1 MRVAV
6 SRLFLPCKAF
16 KIAEHVKNA
25 FQKKEGLLPYCYPL
39 NLKTF
44 VEQSSSVAT
53 GSWREHRCKPK
64 QVTFTMCLPAGPEA
78 GDSLNAAVLSALV
91 FVSTDE
97 GRLTVCWADVG

>member
-25 FQKKEGLLPYCYPL
+25 LQKKEGLLPYWYFL

-44 VEQSSSVAT
+44 AKQSSPMAT
-53 GSWREHRCKPK
+53 RSWHEYRCKPK
-64 QVTFTMCLPAGPEA
+64 QVTFTVCLKAGPEA
-78 GDSLNAAVLSALV
+78 GDLLNRVVLSALV
-91 FVSTDE
+91 FVSADK
-97 GRLTVCWADVG
+97 GRLTICWTNVG

>member
-25 FQKKEGLLPYCYPL
+25 LQKKEGLLPYWYFL

-44 VEQSSSVAT
+44 A
-53 GSWREHRCKPK
+53 K
-64 QVTFTMCLPAGPEA
+64 
-78 GDSLNAAVLSALV
+78 
-91 FVSTDE
+91 
-97 GRLTVCWADVG
+97 